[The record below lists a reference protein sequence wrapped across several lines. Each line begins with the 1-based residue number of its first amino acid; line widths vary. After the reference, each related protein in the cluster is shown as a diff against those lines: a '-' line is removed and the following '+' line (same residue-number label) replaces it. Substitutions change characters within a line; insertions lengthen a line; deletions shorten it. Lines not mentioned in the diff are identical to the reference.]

1 MLLVQRH
8 RDNGVPG
15 NEEKVMVETTDPPS
29 DERKRAEFWDRVRG
43 KFRKLVNKQ
52 TLMVAIRVVVLTV
65 RVAEILNR
73 LFGDF

>member
-1 MLLVQRH
+1 
-8 RDNGVPG
+8 
-15 NEEKVMVETTDPPS
+15 MVETTDPPS